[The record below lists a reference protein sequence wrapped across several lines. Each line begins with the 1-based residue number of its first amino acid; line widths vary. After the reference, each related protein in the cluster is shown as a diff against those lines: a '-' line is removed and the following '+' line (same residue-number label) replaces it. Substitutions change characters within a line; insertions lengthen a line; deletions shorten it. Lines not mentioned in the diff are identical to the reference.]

1 MLKRQL
7 GGAIEKSL
15 PHDVRL
21 FLSVAGAIYQCMT
34 CVRDKL
40 RAEARERISITP
52 GIAEPWEFRL

>member
-1 MLKRQL
+1 MLERQL

-15 PHDVRL
+15 PNDVRL

-40 RAEARERISITP
+40 RAEAPERISITP
-52 GIAEPWEFRL
+52 GIAGPWELQI